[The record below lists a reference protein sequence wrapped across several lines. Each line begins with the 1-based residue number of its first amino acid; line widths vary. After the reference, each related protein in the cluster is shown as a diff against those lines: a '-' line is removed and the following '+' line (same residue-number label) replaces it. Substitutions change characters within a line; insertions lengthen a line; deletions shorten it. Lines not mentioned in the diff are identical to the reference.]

1 MKNNSRTKA
10 GVEMWTYSSWKA
22 EQARLQANASGD
34 GPRNYKVTKGLKKTK
49 RHMIDD
55 HNAFVTSDNKK
66 PPIALKKTTIGGST
80 AKTAPV
86 KSENNKQI
94 ETREAEEVVSQTT
107 TKRHMIDDHNA
118 FVASDNKKP
127 PIALKKTTIGRSTVT
142 TAPVKFENNKQ
153 IETREAE
160 EVVSQT
166 TKNAKS
172 SIREEVVVNTRNAPI
187 ASRKKPVGSSTVK
200 IVPVKTKNK
209 IQIETRESEKDS
221 QKSAP
226 TDNTKSSIRE
236 EVESANKVL
245 AAAAAVASSEKGPT
259 ITVLLGATTVPS
271 LSLSPESQSQ
281 GSATHSSSTSS
292 SLVSSVSSLASSL
305 ASALTLS
312 SCSCS
317 PQPSTRG
324 IDAVCCVDAI
334 CAGTG
339 FDCTEDDGSTLS
351 HIE

>member
-1 MKNNSRTKA
+1 
-10 GVEMWTYSSWKA
+10 MWTYSSWKA

-34 GPRNYKVTKGLKKTK
+34 GPRNYKVTKGLKK
-49 RHMIDD
+49 
-55 HNAFVTSDNKK
+55 
-66 PPIALKKTTIGGST
+66 
-80 AKTAPV
+80 
-86 KSENNKQI
+86 
-94 ETREAEEVVSQTT
+94 

-187 ASRKKPVGSSTVK
+187 ASREKPVGSSTVK

-226 TDNTKSSIRE
+226 TDNTKSSE
-236 EVESANKVL
+236 NQE
-245 AAAAAVASSEKGPT
+245 
-259 ITVLLGATTVPS
+259 
-271 LSLSPESQSQ
+271 
-281 GSATHSSSTSS
+281 
-292 SLVSSVSSLASSL
+292 
-305 ASALTLS
+305 
-312 SCSCS
+312 
-317 PQPSTRG
+317 
-324 IDAVCCVDAI
+324 
-334 CAGTG
+334 
-339 FDCTEDDGSTLS
+339 
-351 HIE
+351 